1 MGYAD
6 LIRHLQALPEA
17 KQAEVF
23 DFVEHLVQE
32 HQGTQSPF
40 NTVAHSPL
48 AKWILNPVVV
58 PGFKPMS
65 REENHER

>member
-6 LIRHLQALPEA
+6 LIRHLQALPET

-23 DFVEHLVQE
+23 DFVAFLVQ
-32 HQGTQSPF
+32 QNQAVQAPGGTLAQ
-40 NTVAHSPL
+40 SPL

-58 PGFKPMS
+58 PAFKPLS
-65 REENHER
+65 RDEANER

>member
-6 LIRHLQALPEA
+6 LIRHLQALPES

-23 DFVEHLVQE
+23 EFVEHLVQ
-32 HQGTQSPF
+32 QNQATQLPA
-40 NTVAHSPL
+40 NTLAQSSL
-48 AKWILNPVVV
+48 AKWILNPMVV

-65 REENHER
+65 REESNER